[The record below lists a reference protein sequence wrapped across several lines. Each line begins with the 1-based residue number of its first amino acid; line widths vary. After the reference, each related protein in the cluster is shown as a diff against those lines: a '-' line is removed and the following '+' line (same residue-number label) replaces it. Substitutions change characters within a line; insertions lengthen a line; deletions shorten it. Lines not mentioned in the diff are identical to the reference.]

1 MASAAGIDGLS
12 CALTNDLT
20 NMLLKFAI
28 KKDSLAIDGKDT
40 ASSSIS
46 TSIDLTFWI
55 KSTGSTA
62 VVDDYVA

>member
-1 MASAAGIDGLS
+1 
-12 CALTNDLT
+12 
-20 NMLLKFAI
+20 MLLKFAI